1 MFPPSIRG
9 KALNALKSLKNV
21 NMVDFYE
28 ACKVNRLSVMVR
40 LDGKGYSLGLDGDD
54 AQPMKVSAID
64 RGLTTHRI
72 TQTFNKLKAAEEKER
87 AEEAKRK
94 ALQEK
99 EEQRGKE
106 QLKQV
111 EEKINGKL
119 EENARPSAGRDHS
132 EERQADRRGQEREEQ
147 YRKRQVVGVLQRE

>member
-72 TQTFNKLKAAEEKER
+72 TQTFNKLKAAEEKRESKKLSEKPCR
-87 AEEAKRK
+87 RK
-94 ALQEK
+94 KSKGEK
-99 EEQRGKE
+99 
-106 QLKQV
+106 
-111 EEKINGKL
+111 N
-119 EENARPSAGRDHS
+119 N
-132 EERQADRRGQEREEQ
+132 
-147 YRKRQVVGVLQRE
+147 